1 MRKIKGSPQPF
12 GVDIKGKNINFAV
25 QVAKGKTCE
34 LLLYKRGKEVPEYQ
48 FDMPEEEGVGE
59 VRFLSVEGLKA
70 DRYEYNFLIDGKVC
84 VDPYAKE
91 LAGKEKFG
99 VERKLQEHQIRG
111 KIVSMEDYDWQ
122 EDQRLHLPW
131 EDVVAYG
138 LHVRGFTKHSSS
150 KVVHKGTF
158 QGVVEKLDYLKE
170 LGVIAGKASLSEG
183 AWHQP
188 DSVYAGL

>member
-1 MRKIKGSPQPF
+1 
-12 GVDIKGKNINFAV
+12 
-25 QVAKGKTCE
+25 
-34 LLLYKRGKEVPEYQ
+34 
-48 FDMPEEEGVGE
+48 MPEEEGVGE

-84 VDPYAKE
+84 VDPYVKE

-158 QGVVEKLDYLKE
+158 QGLLKNW
-170 LGVIAGKASLSEG
+170 II
-183 AWHQP
+183 
-188 DSVYAGL
+188 

>member
-34 LLLYKRGKEVPEYQ
+34 LLLYKRGKDVPEYQ

-84 VDPYAKE
+84 VDPYVKE

-111 KIVSMEDYDWQ
+111 KIVSMED
-122 EDQRLHLPW
+122 
-131 EDVVAYG
+131 
-138 LHVRGFTKHSSS
+138 
-150 KVVHKGTF
+150 
-158 QGVVEKLDYLKE
+158 
-170 LGVIAGKASLSEG
+170 
-183 AWHQP
+183 
-188 DSVYAGL
+188 

>member
-1 MRKIKGSPQPF
+1 
-12 GVDIKGKNINFAV
+12 
-25 QVAKGKTCE
+25 
-34 LLLYKRGKEVPEYQ
+34 
-48 FDMPEEEGVGE
+48 MPEEEGVGE

-84 VDPYAKE
+84 VDPYVKE

-158 QGVVEKLDYLKE
+158 QGVVEKLDYLNGGFGL
-170 LGVIAGKASLSEG
+170 LGC
-183 AWHQP
+183 
-188 DSVYAGL
+188 

>member
-34 LLLYKRGKEVPEYQ
+34 LLLYKRGKDVPEYQ

-84 VDPYAKE
+84 VDPYVKE

-111 KIVSMEDYDWQ
+111 KIVSME
-122 EDQRLHLPW
+122 
-131 EDVVAYG
+131 
-138 LHVRGFTKHSSS
+138 
-150 KVVHKGTF
+150 GTF

-170 LGVIAGKASLSEG
+170 LGVNQIQCMPVYEFEECGKTKVNYWGYGKGFYFAPKK
-183 AWHQP
+183 A
-188 DSVYAGL
+188 YAYGKSAVR

>member
-1 MRKIKGSPQPF
+1 MLKKGVNYEEDKGESAAIWS
-12 GVDIKGKNINFAV
+12 GYKGKNINFAV

-34 LLLYKRGKEVPEYQ
+34 LLLYKRGKDVPEYQ

-84 VDPYAKE
+84 VDPYVKE

-111 KIVSMEDYDWQ
+111 KIVSMETMTGRRSAPTSSMGRCSGFMVCMCVDLQNILLRKWCIR
-122 EDQRLHLPW
+122 EHFR
-131 EDVVAYG
+131 G
-138 LHVRGFTKHSSS
+138 L
-150 KVVHKGTF
+150 
-158 QGVVEKLDYLKE
+158 LKNW
-170 LGVIAGKASLSEG
+170 II
-183 AWHQP
+183 
-188 DSVYAGL
+188 

>member
-1 MRKIKGSPQPF
+1 MMKIKGSPQPF

-25 QVAKGKTCE
+25 QVAKGNTCE

-91 LAGKEKFG
+91 LAGK
-99 VERKLQEHQIRG
+99 
-111 KIVSMEDYDWQ
+111 
-122 EDQRLHLPW
+122 
-131 EDVVAYG
+131 
-138 LHVRGFTKHSSS
+138 
-150 KVVHKGTF
+150 
-158 QGVVEKLDYLKE
+158 
-170 LGVIAGKASLSEG
+170 
-183 AWHQP
+183 
-188 DSVYAGL
+188 

>member
-91 LAGKEKFG
+91 LAGKEAIFKCA
-99 VERKLQEHQIRG
+99 VK
-111 KIVSMEDYDWQ
+111 KIE
-122 EDQRLHLPW
+122 
-131 EDVVAYG
+131 AKG
-138 LHVRGFTKHSSS
+138 L
-150 KVVHKGTF
+150 
-158 QGVVEKLDYLKE
+158 
-170 LGVIAGKASLSEG
+170 
-183 AWHQP
+183 
-188 DSVYAGL
+188 

>member
-70 DRYEYNFLIDGKVC
+70 DRYGIFSL
-84 VDPYAKE
+84 
-91 LAGKEKFG
+91 
-99 VERKLQEHQIRG
+99 LQ
-111 KIVSMEDYDWQ
+111 
-122 EDQRLHLPW
+122 LPK
-131 EDVVAYG
+131 G
-138 LHVRGFTKHSSS
+138 LRYSHDMR
-150 KVVHKGTF
+150 
-158 QGVVEKLDYLKE
+158 
-170 LGVIAGKASLSEG
+170 
-183 AWHQP
+183 
-188 DSVYAGL
+188 

>member
-1 MRKIKGSPQPF
+1 MRKTKGSPQPF

-84 VDPYAKE
+84 VD
-91 LAGKEKFG
+91 LQNILL
-99 VERKLQEHQIRG
+99 RKWCIREHSRG
-111 KIVSMEDYDWQ
+111 
-122 EDQRLHLPW
+122 L
-131 EDVVAYG
+131 
-138 LHVRGFTKHSSS
+138 
-150 KVVHKGTF
+150 
-158 QGVVEKLDYLKE
+158 LKNW
-170 LGVIAGKASLSEG
+170 II
-183 AWHQP
+183 
-188 DSVYAGL
+188 

>member
-48 FDMPEEEGVGE
+48 FAMPEEEGVGE

-84 VDPYAKE
+84 VDP
-91 LAGKEKFG
+91 L
-99 VERKLQEHQIRG
+99 
-111 KIVSMEDYDWQ
+111 
-122 EDQRLHLPW
+122 
-131 EDVVAYG
+131 
-138 LHVRGFTKHSSS
+138 
-150 KVVHKGTF
+150 
-158 QGVVEKLDYLKE
+158 
-170 LGVIAGKASLSEG
+170 SLIHISE
-183 AWHQP
+183 P
-188 DSVYAGL
+188 TRRS

>member
-34 LLLYKRGKEVPEYQ
+34 LLLYKRGKDVPEYQ

-84 VDPYAKE
+84 VDPYVKE

-138 LHVRGFTKHSSS
+138 LHVRGFTNTLLRKWCIREHSR
-150 KVVHKGTF
+150 G
-158 QGVVEKLDYLKE
+158 LLKNW
-170 LGVIAGKASLSEG
+170 II
-183 AWHQP
+183 
-188 DSVYAGL
+188 

>member
-34 LLLYKRGKEVPEYQ
+34 LLLYKRGKDVPEYQ

-84 VDPYAKE
+84 VDPYVKE
-91 LAGKEKFG
+91 LAGKEAIFKCA
-99 VERKLQEHQIRG
+99 VK
-111 KIVSMEDYDWQ
+111 KIEVWCRTKTSGTSDS
-122 EDQRLHLPW
+122 W
-131 EDVVAYG
+131 ENCFNGG
-138 LHVRGFTKHSSS
+138 L
-150 KVVHKGTF
+150 
-158 QGVVEKLDYLKE
+158 
-170 LGVIAGKASLSEG
+170 
-183 AWHQP
+183 
-188 DSVYAGL
+188 

>member
-84 VDPYAKE
+84 VDPYVKE

-111 KIVSMEDYDWQ
+111 KIVSMGDYDWQ
-122 EDQRLHLPW
+122 PRMEHRSLLPN
-131 EDVVAYG
+131 
-138 LHVRGFTKHSSS
+138 L
-150 KVVHKGTF
+150 
-158 QGVVEKLDYLKE
+158 
-170 LGVIAGKASLSEG
+170 
-183 AWHQP
+183 
-188 DSVYAGL
+188 VYVQQMVMEVMTRKMRIGGSRCWTN

>member
-84 VDPYAKE
+84 VDPYVKE
-91 LAGKEKFG
+91 LAGT
-99 VERKLQEHQIRG
+99 
-111 KIVSMEDYDWQ
+111 SDS
-122 EDQRLHLPW
+122 W
-131 EDVVAYG
+131 ENCFNGG
-138 LHVRGFTKHSSS
+138 L
-150 KVVHKGTF
+150 
-158 QGVVEKLDYLKE
+158 
-170 LGVIAGKASLSEG
+170 
-183 AWHQP
+183 
-188 DSVYAGL
+188 

>member
-59 VRFLSVEGLKA
+59 VRFLAVEGLKA

-84 VDPYAKE
+84 VDPWSCA
-91 LAGKEKFG
+91 AAISS
-99 VERKLQEHQIRG
+99 VASTKLSIA
-111 KIVSMEDYDWQ
+111 
-122 EDQRLHLPW
+122 L
-131 EDVVAYG
+131 
-138 LHVRGFTKHSSS
+138 FTLLRAMATPSFSSP
-150 KVVHKGTF
+150 F
-158 QGVVEKLDYLKE
+158 C
-170 LGVIAGKASLSEG
+170 
-183 AWHQP
+183 
-188 DSVYAGL
+188 